1 MLFRSVIAIFIA
13 GQTNTPSFLSLIEVP
28 SRRELYRKSLFS
40 VESCT
45 MTWQSEGKYL
55 CLQVNR
61 YTKSKKAIVTSFEIF
76 NLEAKIVT
84 TEILLMKDT
93 VKLFAWEP
101 NGSRFGVIHGE
112 ADSPIV
118 NVSFYQIGKKKLEH
132 KNTLEKR
139 AAQRL
144 FWSPRGS
151 YLVIGGKN
159 GSLEFYNAAMNETMS
174 ESDHYMVSALKWD
187 PTGRYVCTY
196 VSAWKM
202 QLENGYVI
210 RTFKGDVVHKV
221 LKDQFYDFQWRP
233 RPPTLLTKEKEAA
246 IRKNL
251 KVYAAKY
258 KEEDAGLLG
267 VIVNAKYKEKQ
278 RLLQEYA
285 ERMKQYKENYAAQ
298 RDERARLRDGV
309 YSDDESDFVEV
320 ESFEERVVDEQD
332 RKSVV

>member
-1 MLFRSVIAIFIA
+1 
-13 GQTNTPSFLSLIEVP
+13 
-28 SRRELYRKSLFS
+28 
-40 VESCT
+40 

-202 QLENGYVI
+202 QVSNQSQSCNILI
-210 RTFKGDVVHKV
+210 HLSSWKTDTLSAPSKV
-221 LKDQFYDFQWRP
+221 MLS
-233 RPPTLLTKEKEAA
+233 
-246 IRKNL
+246 I
-251 KVYAAKY
+251 KY
-258 KEEDAGLLG
+258 SRINFMISSGGQD
-267 VIVNAKYKEKQ
+267 
-278 RLLQEYA
+278 LQPC
-285 ERMKQYKENYAAQ
+285 
-298 RDERARLRDGV
+298 
-309 YSDDESDFVEV
+309 
-320 ESFEERVVDEQD
+320 
-332 RKSVV
+332 